1 MLWIHPP
8 NQGFLGIQYGESTS
22 FFRKAPAP
30 RLDTVDQAERTATFM
45 AAEKQNTASTKAAT
59 RLSAMAKNLGP
70 DSEGED
76 EEVGWNLGGLVGD
89 GVWPYMVVGWGC
101 LGLVM
106 FSDVGGGS

>member
-1 MLWIHPP
+1 M
-8 NQGFLGIQYGESTS
+8 
-22 FFRKAPAP
+22 
-30 RLDTVDQAERTATFM
+30 DTVDQAERTATFM

-76 EEVGWNLGGLVGD
+76 EEVGLKPRGWWSGHGGC
-89 GVWPYMVVGWGC
+89 WGG

-106 FSDVGGGS
+106 LGLGMVVEVKGK